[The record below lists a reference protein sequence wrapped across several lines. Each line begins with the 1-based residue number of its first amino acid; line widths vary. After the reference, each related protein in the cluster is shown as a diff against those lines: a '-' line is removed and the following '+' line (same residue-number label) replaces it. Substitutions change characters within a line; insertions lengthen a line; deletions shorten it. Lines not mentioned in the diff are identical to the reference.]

1 MDKKN
6 ENAYEEPILLGAE
19 DLEDVAGGCLFNC
32 CDGSC
37 RTSSEHEVSA

>member
-6 ENAYEEPILLGAE
+6 EKNKNVFEEPILLSVK

-32 CDGSC
+32 KNGSC
-37 RTSSEHEVSA
+37 RPSG